1 MWFDVPREVYSEH
14 GEPTVALVRQ
24 LQPDILIN
32 NRAYLERG
40 RTWKDRFGDYTTP
53 EQEIGGFDRQ
63 RPWETCMTICR
74 QWAWKPNDNMKSTKQ
89 CIQTLLQTV
98 GGDGNLLFNVG
109 PMPDGL
115 IEPRQVERLKEMGD
129 WLKKYGYAVY
139 GTRGGPFM
147 PGEWG
152 ASTCK
157 DNKIYLFVMNWPKDG
172 PLKIPAAGI
181 KIKKAK
187 VKTGGSVT
195 MSQTEGTIELDV
207 AQENR
212 EPIATVIE
220 LTVDGKAFEI
230 KPVKIVSK
238 SNSVASG
245 KQAKAS
251 QSYSKNEQYAPAKA
265 FDDDP
270 ATRWATPAG
279 TKAAWLEVDLGKEM
293 KVGRAMI
300 NEGHWDR
307 IRKFEL
313 QYKADS
319 QWKSAYTGRKINST
333 KSFDFDPV
341 TARYFRLNILRATE
355 GPTIWEMQLFE
366 TK

>member
-1 MWFDVPREVYSEH
+1 
-14 GEPTVALVRQ
+14 
-24 LQPDILIN
+24 
-32 NRAYLERG
+32 
-40 RTWKDRFGDYTTP
+40 
-53 EQEIGGFDRQ
+53 
-63 RPWETCMTICR
+63 
-74 QWAWKPNDNMKSTKQ
+74 
-89 CIQTLLQTV
+89 
-98 GGDGNLLFNVG
+98 
-109 PMPDGL
+109 
-115 IEPRQVERLKEMGD
+115 MGA
-129 WLKKYGYAVY
+129 WLKKHGDAVY

-147 PGEWG
+147 PGQWG

-157 DNKIYLFVMNWPKDG
+157 KNKIYLFVMNWPSDG
-172 PLKIPAAGI
+172 PLKIPAVGMTV
-181 KIKKAK
+181 KKAA
-187 VKTGGSVT
+187 VKSGGSVK
-195 MSQTEGTIELDV
+195 MSRTEKMIELDV
-207 AQENR
+207 SQENR
-212 EPIATVIE
+212 NPIATVIE

-307 IRKFEL
+307 VRGFQL
-313 QYKADS
+313 QYKVDS
-319 QWKSAYTGRKINST
+319 QWKSAYEGRKIVST
-333 KSFDFDPV
+333 RRFDFDPV

>member
-1 MWFDVPREVYSEH
+1 
-14 GEPTVALVRQ
+14 
-24 LQPDILIN
+24 
-32 NRAYLERG
+32 
-40 RTWKDRFGDYTTP
+40 
-53 EQEIGGFDRQ
+53 
-63 RPWETCMTICR
+63 
-74 QWAWKPNDNMKSTKQ
+74 
-89 CIQTLLQTV
+89 
-98 GGDGNLLFNVG
+98 
-109 PMPDGL
+109 
-115 IEPRQVERLKEMGD
+115 
-129 WLKKYGYAVY
+129 
-139 GTRGGPFM
+139 
-147 PGEWG
+147 
-152 ASTCK
+152 
-157 DNKIYLFVMNWPKDG
+157 MNWPKDG
-172 PLKIPAAGI
+172 PLKIPAVGMTV
-181 KIKKAK
+181 KKAA
-187 VKTGGSVT
+187 VKTGGSVK
-195 MSQTEGTIELDV
+195 MIRTEKMIELNV
-207 AQENR
+207 SHENR
-212 EPIATVIE
+212 NPIATVIE

-251 QSYSKNEQYAPAKA
+251 HSYSKNEQYAPAKA

-307 IRKFEL
+307 VRGFQL
-313 QYKADS
+313 QYKVDS
-319 QWKSAYTGRKINST
+319 QWKIAHTGRKINST
-333 KSFDFDPV
+333 KRFDFDPV